1 MLHRKVRLV
10 KKDIFIDTNIAKNFC
25 NPLDDA
31 YKRLIAWLLKYD
43 QKKTAKNP
51 YLVISQKLLNEY
63 NRTCATSYS
72 SSNIIVIIDKLTRE
86 GRCVKISN
94 QDIKNFKKK
103 YFKKHIVRKLTCNRE
118 DQDHIPTV
126 MLSCRKYALSNDD
139 KFLYDLTH
147 FPGFIVIAKTN
158 PDEIPYK

>member
-1 MLHRKVRLV
+1 MLHRKARLV

-43 QKKTAKNP
+43 QKKTANNA

-63 NRTCATSYS
+63 SRTCGTSCS
-72 SSNIIVIIDKLTRE
+72 ASNIFVIIDKLTRE
-86 GRCVKISN
+86 GRCVRISN
-94 QDIKNFKKK
+94 QAIKNFKKK
-103 YFKKHIVRKLTCNRE
+103 YFKKRIKLTCNKE

-126 MLSCRKYALSNDD
+126 LLSCRKYALSNDNN
-139 KFLYDLTH
+139 FLYDLKH
-147 FPGFIVIAKTN
+147 FPGFVVIAEKH
-158 PDEIPYK
+158 PDKIPYK